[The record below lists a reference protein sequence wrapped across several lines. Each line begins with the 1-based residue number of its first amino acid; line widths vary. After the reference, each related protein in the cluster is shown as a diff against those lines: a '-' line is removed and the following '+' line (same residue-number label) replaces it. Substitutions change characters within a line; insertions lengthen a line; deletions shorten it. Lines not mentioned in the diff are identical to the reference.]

1 MARRDPPYASL
12 LTGTLC
18 LLIFVELVWVQL
30 RFASVLPGNQ
40 RDAVNSVARDVGVS
54 HAPLHQDPPSLL
66 NPAII
71 VFCYD
76 RPGYLNQTLTS
87 LAALPELADFT
98 LYISQDGNHTGV
110 QGVIETHRAALAA
123 LTAGFESW
131 QRPRVPQ
138 LGPRQP
144 GHAWLAQH
152 YKWGLDRLF
161 LKGGH
166 SHAVIVEDDM
176 LFSPDFLTLFMETGW
191 LLDADPTLWCIS
203 SWNDNGFSKDHHW
216 DPTRLFR
223 TSYFPGLGWMLSSR
237 LWEEL
242 GPAWP
247 QQHWDHWMRMEGVAR
262 GRDCV
267 VPEVNRNRNI
277 GEVGANMD
285 RAAFRKSLQTM
296 GWAREAPAAGFGD
309 VRYLLQPAYDAAA
322 RAAVAGA
329 QILPPAALR
338 GAAPPPDLRGG
349 AALVPYLQEDYARLA
364 RRTGVWAFPRGH
376 YRFLT
381 SVPWRGG
388 RLLLADARRCDLL
401 PGALR
406 TLPTPGMRGVAAEPG
421 VSCSAA
427 CRARGAVC
435 SKADLHFLNTCAALM
450 RAFPCPQG
458 CSLEWGQ
465 DLPNMVA
472 EGARNHSS
480 PGTCYV
486 TQQMPQC
493 RGQAPETRRLCA
505 CVPPGTVAD
514 EAAAAVRRPRFLRP
528 RVRAGETG
536 GAEALAGA

>member
-203 SWNDNGFSKDHHW
+203 SWNDNGFSKDHDW

-285 RAAFRKSLQTM
+285 RAAFR
-296 GWAREAPAAGFGD
+296 
-309 VRYLLQPAYDAAA
+309 
-322 RAAVAGA
+322 
-329 QILPPAALR
+329 
-338 GAAPPPDLRGG
+338 
-349 AALVPYLQEDYARLA
+349 
-364 RRTGVWAFPRGH
+364 
-376 YRFLT
+376 
-381 SVPWRGG
+381 
-388 RLLLADARRCDLL
+388 
-401 PGALR
+401 
-406 TLPTPGMRGVAAEPG
+406 
-421 VSCSAA
+421 
-427 CRARGAVC
+427 
-435 SKADLHFLNTCAALM
+435 
-450 RAFPCPQG
+450 
-458 CSLEWGQ
+458 
-465 DLPNMVA
+465 
-472 EGARNHSS
+472 
-480 PGTCYV
+480 
-486 TQQMPQC
+486 
-493 RGQAPETRRLCA
+493 
-505 CVPPGTVAD
+505 
-514 EAAAAVRRPRFLRP
+514 
-528 RVRAGETG
+528 
-536 GAEALAGA
+536 